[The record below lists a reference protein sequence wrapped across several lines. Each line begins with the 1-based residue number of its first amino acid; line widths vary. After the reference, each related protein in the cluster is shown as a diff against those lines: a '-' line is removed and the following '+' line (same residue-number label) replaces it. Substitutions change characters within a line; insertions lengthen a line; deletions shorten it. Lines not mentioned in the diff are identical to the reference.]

1 MLERALRISILG
13 HAAQALVFS
22 TALACLALPLSAGAH
37 GALAVAAPNDIEK
50 DGFSWGASLNQ
61 DTTEGAQLHALETCL
76 TVKGNASTAVRGL
89 CRVVEKFD
97 HKCYAMGWDPKDGTP
112 GVGWSI
118 DISKDDAERNAMQ
131 KCRATAGDARKE
143 FCVIAHSGC
152 DASP

>member
-1 MLERALRISILG
+1 MQVRTPKISTRCS
-13 HAAQALVFS
+13 AAQALVFS
-22 TALACLALPLSAGAH
+22 TALAVLALPLSAGAH
-37 GALAVAAPNDIEK
+37 GALAVAAPNDIQKE
-50 DGFSWGASLNQ
+50 GFSWGASLNQ
-61 DTTEGAQLHALETCL
+61 ETTEGAQLHALETCL

-118 DISKDDAERNAMQ
+118 DSSQDVAERTAMQ
-131 KCRATAGDARKE
+131 KCHATAGDDRKE

-152 DASP
+152 DTSP